1 MSGSGSCGQTVAQT
15 GYLTKYTYD
24 VNNNILTVTQNAQSS
39 STQTRTYAYDGLS
52 RLTSEANP
60 ETTGTAVTYTYDTDS
75 TCGTSHG
82 DLVKKIDAVGNVVC
96 HAYDAL
102 HRNTSITYPSGS
114 YASVTPSKTFVYD
127 AATVNSVA
135 MANAKG
141 RLAEAYTGSSKT
153 TDLGFSYSVRGEV
166 ANVYQSSPHSGGYYN
181 VAATYWA
188 NGLLNTLNAN
198 LSGIPTWTYVPD
210 GEGRV
215 DTVTFPTNQY
225 LVSGTS
231 YNGFSEPTSVIFGS
245 SDADDF
251 VYDGNT
257 GRMTQYQASISGSS
271 MTGTP
276 GWNSNWTLGSLTIAD
291 PFNSANAQTCN
302 YTHDDLARLANV
314 NCGTGKWI
322 QAFSYD
328 AFGNISKTGSG
339 TGFSFQ
345 PTYTSSTNRYA
356 TLPNGTP
363 AYDANGNLTNDSFHT
378 YAWDSDANLTTLG
391 SSTTLTSD
399 ALDRRVEQTT
409 SGTSTEILYGPGGT
423 KLALMNGTTVVK
435 AFAPLS
441 AGATAVYTSSGLAYY
456 RHPDWLGSSRIA
468 STPSRTVYYDGA
480 YAPFG
485 ENYAETGT
493 TDRDFTGQ
501 NQDMASDLYDF
512 LYREYHPTQGRWIQP
527 DPAGL
532 SAVDATNP
540 QTWNR
545 YGYVVNLPDTYV
557 DAFGLESPGGGGG
570 SSGTPIDG
578 EDELGNCLFQVYLTY
593 GDDRGAPGYGPA
605 VQSCYR
611 QPYYVPSVGIV
622 QINYGSGVS
631 STGSANNAVKQ
642 TFPQCMAANSATFSI
657 AGLAQGGINVA
668 LGEMGT
674 PGVNFQAT
682 WWAQLLGGDALSGIL
697 FGSSSDAAT
706 SAGTATPG
714 FWSWQWGKVR
724 RTADA
729 PLPSR
734 RLISPA
740 RAASLKRSAQL
751 PPE

>member
-1 MSGSGSCGQTVAQT
+1 
-15 GYLTKYTYD
+15 
-24 VNNNILTVTQNAQSS
+24 VTQNAQSS
-39 STQTRTYAYDGLS
+39 STQTRTYVYDGLS

-60 ETTGTAVTYTYDTDS
+60 ETYPTAVTYTYDTDS

-82 DLVKKIDAVGNVVC
+82 DLVKKIDAVGNVIC
-96 HAYDAL
+96 SAYDAL

-127 AATVNSVA
+127 SATVNSVA

-188 NGLLNTLNAN
+188 NGLLDTLNPN
-198 LSGIPTWTYVPD
+198 LSGIPTWTYGPD

-215 DTVTFPTNQY
+215 STVSASTGTNP
-225 LVSGTS
+225 VSGTS
-231 YNGFSEPTSVIFGS
+231 YNGFSQPTSVTYGS
-245 SDADDF
+245 SDSDDF

-257 GRMTQYQASISGSS
+257 GRMTQYQATISGSS
-271 MTGTP
+271 VTGTP
-276 GWNSNWTLGSLTIAD
+276 GWNSNWTLGSLTIVD

-302 YTHDDLARLANV
+302 YTHDDLARLGNV
-314 NCGTGKWI
+314 NCGGSGKWN

-409 SGTSTEILYGPGGT
+409 SGASTEILYGPDGS

-435 AFAPLS
+435 VFAPLPG
-441 AGATAVYTSSGLAYY
+441 GATAVYTSSGLAYY
-456 RHPDWLGSSRIA
+456 RHSDWLGSSRLA

-485 ENYAETGT
+485 EPYAETGT
-493 TDRDFTGQ
+493 TDRNFTGQ
-501 NQDMASDLYDF
+501 NQDLTSDLYDF

-532 SAVDATNP
+532 SVIDATDP

-545 YGYVVNLPDTYV
+545 YGYVASRPLEYFDLGGLLLSAFDTEPLPDPQ
-557 DAFGLESPGGGGG
+557 DGGG
-570 SSGTPIDG
+570 STGEFWIDFGDNLTHPPTTGPVTRIAFNPPGT
-578 EDELGNCLFQVYLTY
+578 
-593 GDDRGAPGYGPA
+593 GAQTPA
-605 VQSCYR
+605 PPNPCA
-611 QPYYVPSVGIV
+611 GA
-622 QINYGSGVS
+622 
-631 STGSANNAVKQ
+631 SANNLVYTPAVKSHILDVHLTFWRGLKTNMTKSQYIFEGAIKTTPQAWAMILQFNAYSFTNPATIVIGKSAIAFTAPYPIHPPAAYVGFEQ
-642 TFPQCMAANSATFSI
+642 TQLPNIFG
-657 AGLAQGGINVA
+657 GL
-668 LGEMGT
+668 L
-674 PGVNFQAT
+674 
-682 WWAQLLGGDALSGIL
+682 
-697 FGSSSDAAT
+697 
-706 SAGTATPG
+706 
-714 FWSWQWGKVR
+714 
-724 RTADA
+724 
-729 PLPSR
+729 PLPPP
-734 RLISPA
+734 ISSNPTTLNTFVVQNNCTSVVTSYPGNPT
-740 RAASLKRSAQL
+740 SLQF
-751 PPE
+751 

>member
-1 MSGSGSCGQTVAQT
+1 MCVRPH
-15 GYLTKYTYD
+15 
-24 VNNNILTVTQNAQSS
+24 SS
-39 STQTRTYAYDGLS
+39 
-52 RLTSEANP
+52 
-60 ETTGTAVTYTYDTDS
+60 
-75 TCGTSHG
+75 
-82 DLVKKIDAVGNVVC
+82 KKIDAVGNVIC

-127 AATVNSVA
+127 SATVNSVA
-135 MANAKG
+135 MAYAKG

-153 TDLGFSYSVRGEV
+153 TDLGFSYTVRGQI
-166 ANVYQSSPHSGGYYN
+166 ANVYQSSPHSSGYYN

-188 NGLLNTLNAN
+188 NGLLNTLNPN
-198 LSGIPTWTYVPD
+198 LSGIPTWTYGAD

-215 DTVTFPTNQY
+215 STVSASTGTNP
-225 LVSGTS
+225 VSATS
-231 YNGFSEPTSVIFGS
+231 YNGFSLPTAVTFGS
-245 SDADDF
+245 SDSDSF
-251 VYDGNT
+251 SYDGNT
-257 GRMTQYQASISGSS
+257 GRMTQYQATINGSS

-276 GWNSNWTLGSLTIAD
+276 GWYKNWTLTSLTIVD

-302 YTHDDLARLANV
+302 YTHDDLARLENV
-314 NCGTGKWI
+314 NCGSGKWN
-322 QAFSYD
+322 QTFSYD

-339 TGFSFQ
+339 TGVSFL

-356 TLPNGTP
+356 TLPSGSP

-409 SGTSTEILYGPGGT
+409 SGTSTEILYGPGGS

-435 AFAPLS
+435 VFAPLS

-493 TDRDFTGQ
+493 ADRNFTGQ

-512 LYREYHPTQGRWIQP
+512 LYREYHPTQGRWVQP

-532 SAVDATNP
+532 GAADPTIP

-545 YGYVVNLPDTYV
+545 YGYVESSPLELTDP
-557 DAFGLESPGGGGG
+557 FGLATIVPGPPPPSPPLEPPLQPFGPGLAYALTYCQQVTVAPYLLDGGQSDGSNFAAFPSALAGCLNGPTNYFAQLATQSGGQSASG
-570 SSGTPIDG
+570 TASPTPPSPTVPHSAQSLPPCPATTATGNVIYKPGVPPASPQIYRFMFCVSACMNGNQFRATSTSDSHPPSDPHSSGQAVDG
-578 EDELGNCLFQVYLTY
+578 TIPGSPSRVMQCGLNCGASYEQNEYLN
-593 GDDRGAPGYGPA
+593 P
-605 VQSCYR
+605 
-611 QPYYVPSVGIV
+611 
-622 QINYGSGVS
+622 
-631 STGSANNAVKQ
+631 SAN
-642 TFPQCMAANSATFSI
+642 AT
-657 AGLAQGGINVA
+657 AGHYHFQLVPGRGGA
-668 LGEMGT
+668 LG
-674 PGVNFQAT
+674 PGNAT
-682 WWAQLLGGDALSGIL
+682 CHY
-697 FGSSSDAAT
+697 
-706 SAGTATPG
+706 
-714 FWSWQWGKVR
+714 
-724 RTADA
+724 
-729 PLPSR
+729 
-734 RLISPA
+734 
-740 RAASLKRSAQL
+740 
-751 PPE
+751 